1 MRQFHPQKWA
11 QNTNPQYIML
21 FETLNFLT
29 RFIKDGIEL
38 NIGTSEAFLITITI
52 IIIIIVILVTINLA
66 VAINIYCYIVKGS
79 GRNASSVERNNK
91 DIEEIEALK
100 KSHQPLEVRT

>member
-38 NIGTSEAFLITITI
+38 NIGTSEAFLITISI
-52 IIIIIVILVTINLA
+52 ILVILVTINLA